1 MAFVGLELILQLYD
15 RLSEYVGFTILV
27 LGNIIT
33 WKNYV
38 NANVWSI
45 NAKKGAQVAQSF
57 LLPDS
62 PATVVRLLNPT
73 LPMPS

>member
-1 MAFVGLELILQLYD
+1 MWWRLGRFGHVETIYVAFVGLELILQLYD

-38 NANVWSI
+38 NVNVWSI
-45 NAKKGAQVAQSF
+45 DAKRCTSGPVV
-57 LLPDS
+57 
-62 PATVVRLLNPT
+62 PAP
-73 LPMPS
+73 